1 MFDRGPIPMLRTG
14 FRALGVQLPSA
25 IPEDEA
31 AGVETTA
38 AVDLPMSAPAR
49 HRKNSVLDVAQP
61 PLEPIDDAALRAEV
75 VGFLDQAEARGR
87 HRPGWIGTLDRER
100 VRQTHEVLA
109 ELSDAKERF
118 TEELRHERAV
128 SRRDARLAF
137 ERSEAAAEQRVG
149 EAAAEQRV
157 GEAAAEQRV
166 GEAAAEQRVGEAAAE
181 AGRLL
186 DVARNDARELV
197 RRAQGEAEQTLEWSR
212 AQGAEI
218 VRRSQRLARD
228 RFSNDARP
236 WSTADVKRQ

>member
-137 ERSEAAAEQRVG
+137 ERSEAAAE
-149 EAAAEQRV
+149 
-157 GEAAAEQRV
+157 
-166 GEAAAEQRVGEAAAE
+166 

>member
-157 GEAAAEQRV
+157 GEAAAE
-166 GEAAAEQRVGEAAAE
+166 

-197 RRAQGEAEQTLEWSR
+197 RRAEGEAEQTLEWSR

>member
-157 GEAAAEQRV
+157 GEAAAE
-166 GEAAAEQRVGEAAAE
+166 